1 MNLVTIDFETF
12 YDTGYGLNR
21 LTTEEYI
28 KSPMFQVIGLSIK
41 INDSKTKWY
50 TGTREELQDV
60 LNTIAWD
67 DAALVCHNMMFD
79 GAILSWVFNIT
90 PKVYFDT
97 LCIARALHGTNAGGS
112 LKALAERYNLGQKG
126 TTVLQA
132 KGKRLEDFQPHELHE
147 YGEYCKNDTELT
159 YSLFNIIIKGFSPS
173 ELKLIDLTIR
183 MFTQPQIHVD
193 DALLIQRLEEV
204 KDEKEKLLLGLK
216 SKLNCDSEE
225 EVRKKLAS
233 NKQFAELLCQLKVK
247 VPMKESPTT
256 GKQTFALAKTDE
268 GFINLQQH
276 EDPFIQDL
284 CAVRLGTKST
294 IEESRIERFIGIGAR
309 NKGLLPIP
317 LKYYGAHTG
326 RWSGSDKVNFQNL
339 PSRDV
344 KKKALKQALIPPD
357 DSVILN
363 VDSSQIEARVLVW
376 LAGQEDVTQWFRE
389 GRDVY
394 LEFASKVYNRK
405 LTKADKIE
413 RFVGKT
419 CILGLGYGTGAMKL
433 QNVLKLGGAELSET
447 ECQRLVNLYREL
459 NDKVVELWRDCD
471 GALSDIA
478 SWPKDK
484 PEYYIG
490 QKKVVLVTPEGL
502 KLPNGL
508 YIYYPELEWD
518 TSELK
523 GGYVYNSRRG
533 KIGTWGGSVVEN
545 IVQALARIIIGEQMV
560 AISHKYRPVL
570 TVHDAIVCV
579 AGEEEKDEALNY
591 IMGEM
596 SKPPGWAKDCPITC
610 EGGYAKNYGDC

>member
-50 TGTREELQDV
+50 TGTQEELQDV

-405 LTKADKIE
+405 LTKTDKIE

-490 QKKVVLVTPEGL
+490 QKKVVSVTPEGL

-596 SKPPGWAKDCPITC
+596 SKPPDWAKDCPITC

>member
-1 MNLVTIDFETF
+1 
-12 YDTGYGLNR
+12 
-21 LTTEEYI
+21 
-28 KSPMFQVIGLSIK
+28 MFQVIGLSIK

-50 TGTREELQDV
+50 TGTQEELQDV

-405 LTKADKIE
+405 LTKTDKIE

-490 QKKVVLVTPEGL
+490 QKKVVSVTPEGL

-596 SKPPGWAKDCPITC
+596 SKPPDWAKDCPITC